1 MHAVL
6 DSTISGGHIA
16 GKLGTDAYRV
26 PHERFVTMSS
36 LVVRRLLID
45 LQAPFERR
53 WNGGDAFRSAYFN
66 ALSMSFPVGE
76 QFFIDSVRTGVKTL
90 PESARSDFEAEVQG
104 FVGQEATHRR
114 IHALFNGHLE
124 RQGYTNTWEGRIL
137 KRLERLKAMPDPRHA
152 VAITAATEHLTAIF
166 AQHMLEHPQ
175 AVEGAEPRFQ
185 TLWMW
190 HASEESEHRSIAF
203 DVYQALGGTH
213 EWRVRWMRLVT
224 FHFTTDVLRQTA
236 RNLWHDGQLFR
247 WRSWRSAVSF
257 FFGKHGL
264 VRHTYRPWREYFRRD
279 FHPSQQD
286 GTLAVDWL
294 RRNEAAYTVVG
305 AKAA

>member
-1 MHAVL
+1 
-6 DSTISGGHIA
+6 
-16 GKLGTDAYRV
+16 
-26 PHERFVTMSS
+26 MSS

-90 PESARSDFEAEVQG
+90 PDGARSGFEAQVQG

-124 RQGYTNTWEGRIL
+124 RQGYTNTWEQRIL
-137 KRLERLKAMPDPRHA
+137 KRLAQLKAMPDPRHA

-175 AVEGAEPRFQ
+175 AVEGAEPRLQ
-185 TLWMW
+185 TMWMW

-203 DVYQALGGTH
+203 DVYDALGGTH

-236 RNLWHDGQLFR
+236 RNLWHDGQLLR
-247 WRSWRSAVSF
+247 WRTWRSAASF
-257 FFGKHGL
+257 FFGRHGL
-264 VRHTYRPWREYFRRD
+264 VRHTFKPWREYFRRD

-286 GTLAVDWL
+286 GSLAEDWL
-294 RRNEAAYTVVG
+294 RRNEAAYSVVG
-305 AKAA
+305 AKPA